1 MPLVPTTPTTETV
14 YTPASKA
21 LNRFHLKRI
30 VFNLVPGDH
39 QAATAEIT
47 WVKGYNDNG
56 TFIPT
61 AEGMVELNGA
71 QLIPIMGENVTAGI
85 SHYTD
90 LRRTVWQ
97 LLQASGAA
105 PAGTVT

>member
-1 MPLVPTTPTTETV
+1 V
-14 YTPASKA
+14 YTPVVKA

-47 WVKGYNDNG
+47 WVKGYNEAG
-56 TFIPT
+56 VFIPS

-71 QLIPIMGENVTAGI
+71 QLIPIMGENVTNGV

-97 LLQASGAA
+97 LLQASGNA